1 MIRFVFRI
9 KAKCYLGETKKLRCD
24 SHDTRTGFSTS
35 SAKLKLIE
43 TKAKAA
49 ALEVKA
55 KFLKEKQTLRI
66 TSVELELRQQISEAK
81 AEEKIYEQFDEEQII
96 HGMNDYLKD
105 VTANLTSIPILFEAQ
120 PNGQCTLKVPSVK
133 F

>member
-1 MIRFVFRI
+1 MFRI
-9 KAKCYLGETKKLRCD
+9 KARCYLSETKKLRGD

-120 PNGQCTLKVPSVK
+120 TNGQYTLKVPSVK

>member
-9 KAKCYLGETKKLRCD
+9 KARCYLDETKKLRGD

-81 AEEKIYEQFDEEQII
+81 AEEKIYEQFHEEQII

-120 PNGQCTLKVPSVK
+120 TNGQCTLKVPSVK